1 MSVSAATALRG
12 MSCDRW
18 PNRSGQSVRPGG
30 VGDTLPVGRPA
41 RQIRKCAGY
50 FGSYWDECHSVVSNG
65 AGFGTWKSH
74 GGFAET
80 VFSFYLCTVKKGKP
94 PEIGSADSPISDSKP
109 SRQYDISRGGAV
121 GSSLGS

>member
-80 VFSFYLCTVKKGKP
+80 VFSFYLCTVKKN
-94 PEIGSADSPISDSKP
+94 DSDK
-109 SRQYDISRGGAV
+109 D
-121 GSSLGS
+121 

>member
-1 MSVSAATALRG
+1 M
-12 MSCDRW
+12 
-18 PNRSGQSVRPGG
+18 
-30 VGDTLPVGRPA
+30 
-41 RQIRKCAGY
+41 
-50 FGSYWDECHSVVSNG
+50 SNG

-94 PEIGSADSPISDSKP
+94 PEIGSADSRISDSKP